1 MARVTSAEKK
11 LGTYVDLEKW
21 SETEISFVFLTADI

>member
-21 SETEISFVFLTADI
+21 SETEIFVFLTADI